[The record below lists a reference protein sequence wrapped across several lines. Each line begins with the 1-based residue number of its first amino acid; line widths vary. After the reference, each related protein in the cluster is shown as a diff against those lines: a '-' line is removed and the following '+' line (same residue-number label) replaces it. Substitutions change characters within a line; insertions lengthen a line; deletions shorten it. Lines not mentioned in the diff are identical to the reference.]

1 MAISDLNS
9 TLMII
14 DVQLAIDDPR
24 WNMHGPRNNASGEAN
39 IARLLAGWRTAARPI
54 IHVRHDS
61 TEPQSSYRP
70 GGPGHPFKPQAM
82 PMPGET
88 VIGKHVN
95 SAFIG
100 TDLETRLRAAGS
112 RTLVV
117 CGVITDNSVEAT
129 VRTAGNLG
137 FDVWLAEDACWTF
150 ARRDRR
156 GRIWPADD
164 VHELTLAILD
174 GEYCRIAT
182 TTEILAAIDTL

>member
-1 MAISDLNS
+1 MAISDHNS
-9 TLMII
+9 TLMIV
-14 DVQLAIDDPR
+14 DVQLAIDDPL
-24 WNMHGPRNNASGEAN
+24 WNMHGPRNNVSGEAN
-39 IARLLAGWRTAARPI
+39 IARLLAGWRQAARTI

-61 TEPQSSYRP
+61 TESQSAYRP
-70 GGPGHPFKPQAM
+70 DGPGHPFKPQAM
-82 PMPGET
+82 PLPGET
-88 VIGKHVN
+88 VVAKCVH

-100 TDLETRLRAAGS
+100 TDLEARLRSSGT

-174 GEYCRIAT
+174 GEYCQIAT
-182 TTEILAAIDTL
+182 TTEILAAIDAL